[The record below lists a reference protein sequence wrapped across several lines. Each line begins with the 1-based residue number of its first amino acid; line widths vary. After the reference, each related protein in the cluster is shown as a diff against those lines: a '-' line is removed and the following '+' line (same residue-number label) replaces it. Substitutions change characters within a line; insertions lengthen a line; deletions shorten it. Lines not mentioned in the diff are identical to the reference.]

1 MMKADFPPNSWG
13 RFYAPRKQMQKV
25 LLYHAGKKHTTSI
38 IQFAKL
44 DHFLSAKLLKN
55 GKMKGQDQTVRV
67 LILLGMR
74 RVPSKLGAVWMQ
86 MPGRLKLQILE
97 NSNCKWISRC
107 HRIQRKPNQNHKVQP
122 QMTQVWS
129 WDASW
134 CSQTSFRKKK
144 MCLKHLL
151 TSRSASSKRDL
162 RSFLNKKSSTPTGS
176 P

>member
-55 GKMKGQDQTVRV
+55 GKMKGHDQTVRL

-107 HRIQRKPNQNHKVQP
+107 HRIQKESPTRTTKCNHKWHRFGVG
-122 QMTQVWS
+122 MLH
-129 WDASW
+129 DAPKHLSE
-134 CSQTSFRKKK
+134 KK